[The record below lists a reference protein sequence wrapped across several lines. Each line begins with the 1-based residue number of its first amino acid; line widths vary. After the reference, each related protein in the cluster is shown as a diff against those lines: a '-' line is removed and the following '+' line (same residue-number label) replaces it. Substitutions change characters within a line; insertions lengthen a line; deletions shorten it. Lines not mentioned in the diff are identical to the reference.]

1 MGLFWKPLNPVGM
14 TVVLAGA
21 ALAVENF
28 QDLYHGVMQ
37 RRERLDL
44 VARSMI
50 LRAVLSVSL
59 VAASLLI
66 YPSAMSAAAGVLT
79 GRVLTFLLFDL
90 RQAQPGH
97 SEVSAP
103 MEVFRSAL
111 PLGLTL
117 MLVSLTATMPRYVVE
132 HSLGTAV
139 LGTFV
144 AINSFV
150 TVGSVIMNAL
160 GQSATT
166 KLARAFA
173 ARDFGRFRQLALGLT
188 GLAAVVGLGGALL
201 AQFTGAFFLSVVYRP
216 EFGLHKH
223 LLVSMLLAGTLG
235 YVASIL
241 GFVVTSTR
249 QFDEQLPLLVAVA
262 ATSGGVSLYTMPAYG
277 LNGAVLALAAAALV
291 QITGNLLILRK
302 AL

>member
-1 MGLFWKPLNPVGM
+1 
-14 TVVLAGA
+14 
-21 ALAVENF
+21 
-28 QDLYHGVMQ
+28 MQ

-97 SEVSAP
+97 REVSAP